1 MLQIIRDRA
10 QGVFAWIIVGLII
23 IPFALW
29 GINSYFGGGG
39 DDSIA
44 KVGDAKIS
52 PQQMQ
57 RAYQQQRDRL
67 QQMFGGKIPENLFS
81 EETMKSQILQQLIE
95 KEVLI
100 QAAADNGMRIGDK
113 QLASTIT
120 GINAFQK
127 DGKFNAE
134 EYERVLARQGMS
146 PRLFEQ
152 RVRRDLMASQLTD
165 VVVNMDFT
173 LNTEVDHYL
182 RLQQQQRD
190 IGYMVLPLSKFEK
203 EITVSAEEKRSYY
216 ASNNGRY
223 TVPEQVKI
231 DYLELDAVAIASAIK
246 VDEEELRQRYEA
258 HKLNFRTAEERRA
271 RHILIQ
277 ADSGAAQ
284 SVVAEA
290 RAKAE
295 ALLQRINNGEDFATL
310 AMAESQDPGSA
321 KKGGDLGFFGKG
333 IMDKAFEDVTF
344 SLKKGAVS
352 GVVQSAFG
360 FHIIKLDDIK
370 GGETKPYE
378 QVAAELKREVQQ
390 ERAAEI
396 YYDKAEQLANLTYEQ
411 PDTLSVAAEQ
421 LQLEIKS
428 SDYFARN
435 GGAGI
440 FGDPKMT
447 TAAFSEDVLAR
458 GNNSSAIELGDN
470 HLVVLRI
477 NDHKAES
484 VRPFEEVAAVIEEAL
499 KRDKAKVKAQ
509 QEAAA
514 LFTRLQAGES
524 PESLAKSQTLEW
536 KMQTGLLRDNN
547 KVDRS
552 IVQAVFRMPH
562 PADKG
567 YSSEQLTL
575 PSGDQVLVALYAV
588 HEGDLTKVEA
598 STRSD
603 AEQRIERAASNAAE
617 QALIA
622 GLRQRAEITIKQ

>member
-10 QGVFAWIIVGLII
+10 QGVFAWIVVGLISV
-23 IPFALW
+23 PFALW

-39 DDSIA
+39 DDGIA
-44 KVGDAKIS
+44 KVGDVNIS

-81 EETMKSQILQQLIE
+81 EDMMKSQILQQLIE

-100 QAAADNGMRIGDK
+100 QAAADNGMRIGDQ
-113 QLASTIT
+113 QLAKTIT
-120 GINAFQK
+120 GIDAFQK
-127 DGKFNAE
+127 DGKFSAE

-173 LNTEVDHYL
+173 LHTEVDNYL

-190 IGYMVLPLSKFEK
+190 IGYMVVPVSKFEK
-203 EITVSAEEKRSYY
+203 EITVSAEEMQSYY
-216 ASNNGRY
+216 ASNSGRY
-223 TVPEQVKI
+223 ALPEQVKI
-231 DYLELDAVAIASAIK
+231 DYLELDAAAISSAIK

-258 HKLNFRTAEERRA
+258 HKLNFRTAEERKA

-277 ADSGAAQ
+277 AGSSAAEN
-284 SVVAEA
+284 VVAEG
-290 RAKAE
+290 RAKAD

-333 IMDKAFEDVTF
+333 VMDKAFEDAAF
-344 SLKKGAVS
+344 ALKKGTVS

-378 QVAAELKREVQQ
+378 QVAEALKREVQQ

-440 FGDPKMT
+440 FSDPKIT

-458 GNNSSAIELGDN
+458 GNNSAAIELGDN

-477 NDHKAES
+477 NAHKAEA
-484 VRPFEEVAAVIEEAL
+484 VRPFEEVAAVIEESL
-499 KRDKAKVKAQ
+499 KRDKAKVKAR
-509 QEAAA
+509 EKAAA
-514 LFTRLQAGES
+514 LLTRLQAGES
-524 PESLAKSQTLEW
+524 PESLATSNTLEW
-536 KMQTGLLRDNN
+536 KRQNGLLRGNT
-547 KVDRS
+547 KVERS
-552 IVQAVFRMPH
+552 IVQVAFRMPH
-562 PADKG
+562 PAGNG

-575 PSGDQVLVALYAV
+575 PSGDQVLVAFYAV
-588 HEGDLTKVEA
+588 HEGAPSTVDA

-603 AEQRIERAASNAAE
+603 AEQRIERATSNAAE

>member
-173 LNTEVDHYL
+173 LNTEVDNYL

-231 DYLELDAVAIASAIK
+231 DYLELDAASIASAIK

-333 IMDKAFEDVTF
+333 IMDKAFEDATF

-499 KRDKAKVKAQ
+499 KHDKAKVKAQ

-524 PESLAKSQTLEW
+524 PESLVKSQTLEW
-536 KMQTGLLRDNN
+536 QMQSGLLRDNN
-547 KVDRS
+547 KVERS

-598 STRSD
+598 TTRSD